1 MEKSMSSRT
10 HRSGDPSKE
19 YLVEAFQKG
28 ISQIM
33 NDSILDCFK
42 KSYESQEFM
51 FDRMKE
57 ILTECLKEANNQNCQ
72 ELESRLESAN
82 QKISSLDSQLREA
95 KIAHEQILTFKG
107 DSGHFS
113 GSRHSASESRQEDV
127 QRELEYMKE
136 ENKKLCNRIVSLTAN
151 QYKTESDDSMHH
163 LSRNNE
169 YLEEKLTLEKMVK
182 SLKHKLAEV
191 QDVNKNLQE
200 VEKTL
205 KLKLESKSR
214 MIEEYKEK
222 VMTLERDQK
231 RVMYDKKE
239 SEELFD
245 RKCKLLEEEN
255 QILHAKFNEMN
266 NSYEK
271 IGSDSEIRESLKVL
285 ETKYGEIKES
295 SKAAGRRL
303 EEAEFNNEQLR
314 MTITALKA
322 EIINLNEILSGER
335 NGKYQLEIKM
345 IEMRDKE
352 STSRIEAADWKERH
366 AKQTQEFNIL
376 AGNLKQAEEAVK
388 LERKK
393 AIELD
398 RLNEQL
404 AFSSSSNE
412 RALKERLESFGHK
425 LRKSE
430 EENEKIKEKMANSIK
445 EYKVQLEEERKSNAK
460 MAEKYTEYN

>member
-1 MEKSMSSRT
+1 
-10 HRSGDPSKE
+10 
-19 YLVEAFQKG
+19 
-28 ISQIM
+28 M

-57 ILTECLKEANNQNCQ
+57 ILTECIKEANNENCH

-82 QKISSLDSQLREA
+82 QKISSLDAQLREA

-107 DSGHFS
+107 DTNHFS
-113 GSRHSASESRQEDV
+113 GSRNSVSESKYDEA
-127 QRELEYMKE
+127 QREVEYLKE

-151 QYKTESDDSMHH
+151 QYKTESDDSMNH

-200 VEKTL
+200 IEKTL
-205 KLKLESKSR
+205 KLKLESKTK
-214 MIEEYKEK
+214 MIDEYKDK
-222 VMTLERDQK
+222 VITLERDQK
-231 RVMYDKKE
+231 RIMYDKKE

-255 QILHAKFNEMN
+255 QILHSKFNEMN
-266 NSYEK
+266 NSYER

-285 ETKYGEIKES
+285 EMKYVEIKES
-295 SKAAGRRL
+295 SKATGRRL

-322 EIINLNEILSGER
+322 EIINLNEILSAER

-352 STSRIEAADWKERH
+352 STSRIEAGDWKERH

-376 AGNLKQAEEAVK
+376 AGNLRAAEEAVK
-388 LERKK
+388 QERKK

-404 AFSSSSNE
+404 TFSSTSNE
-412 RALKERLESFGHK
+412 RALKEKLESFGHK

-445 EYKVQLEEERKSNAK
+445 EYKLQLEEERKSNGK
-460 MAEKYTEYN
+460 MAEK